1 MAYVMNSLF
10 GVTPEALMAQRE
22 AALSQ
27 QATNFA
33 QLSPMQSAQAGFYTA
48 GNRLA
53 GAAGG
58 LLGAQDPE
66 MAKAAQRQSL
76 LRQVQPSDAE
86 GWKSLATQLW
96 QSGDTQGAQ
105 EALAKAQTMTSE
117 ATKNA
122 LATSQIAENVSN
134 AANRNYNMSP
144 EGRAQELLKSGKYEP
159 SSVANFVAGKGD
171 LTPVDKFTKP
181 SADFI
186 AKAVEFGFGDKPTYG
201 GYTPEQTA
209 KVNQALY
216 EQDISK
222 KKAGKTDLVLPGQP
236 VEPKDWLKFRE
247 FADKTPVMQKTSA
260 LLSELPNALETIRM
274 STSNDIA
281 AAALPKALASVAGEG
296 KVTSN
301 ADIQRYARTGGLD
314 ERLIQG
320 ATNFITGRA
329 TQTKKSE
336 AEKYASAIYRGALL
350 ERKKFIQS
358 EAKQLGY
365 DQSPNYSQ
373 SIADIDAELA
383 KFKKPSDS
391 KRVDSV
397 VRVQPTGNPL
407 IDKYLNVQ
415 TP

>member
-1 MAYVMNSLF
+1 MDIEAKMAS
-10 GVTPEALMAQRE
+10 
-22 AALSQ
+22 
-27 QATNFA
+27 
-33 QLSPMQSAQAGFYTA
+33 TA
-48 GNRLA
+48 KDVA
-53 GAAGG
+53 
-58 LLGAQDPE
+58 
-66 MAKAAQRQSL
+66 
-76 LRQVQPSDAE
+76 
-86 GWKSLATQLW
+86 
-96 QSGDTQGAQ
+96 
-105 EALAKAQTMTSE
+105 
-117 ATKNA
+117 
-122 LATSQIAENVSN
+122 
-134 AANRNYNMSP
+134 AANRERVQATP
-144 EGRAQELLKSGKYEP
+144 ADITKAQRISALKSAIPAYKA
-159 SSVANFVAGKGD
+159 SGD
-171 LTPVDKFTKP
+171 DQTAQQLQDELDALTPADKMPSFGAEAERYSREFFKKP
-181 SADFI
+181 FSSLTQEEMKKVN
-186 AKAVEFGFGDKPTYG
+186 AKVE
-201 GYTPEQTA
+201 ETA
-209 KVNQALY
+209 K
-216 EQDISK
+216 D
-222 KKAGKTDLVLPGQP
+222 KAPKIILPGQP
-236 VEPKDWLKFRE
+236 VEPKDWLRFRE